1 MSKDE
6 SGSRWNWR
14 QGPAPVGFVRHD
26 HACRLVL
33 GAIGNSRR
41 FGAGLRHPSLS
52 LLLNFT
58 FSFKVLADPHAVVG
72 DNTEEPH
79 VPLSHS
85 PSTAAL
91 R

>member
-1 MSKDE
+1 M
-6 SGSRWNWR
+6 
-14 QGPAPVGFVRHD
+14 PIGFVRHD
-26 HACRLVL
+26 QECRLVL
-33 GAIGNSRR
+33 GVIGNSWR
-41 FGAGLRHPSLS
+41 FGAGLRHPSLN

-72 DNTEEPH
+72 DNTEEPC
-79 VPLSHS
+79 VPSSHF